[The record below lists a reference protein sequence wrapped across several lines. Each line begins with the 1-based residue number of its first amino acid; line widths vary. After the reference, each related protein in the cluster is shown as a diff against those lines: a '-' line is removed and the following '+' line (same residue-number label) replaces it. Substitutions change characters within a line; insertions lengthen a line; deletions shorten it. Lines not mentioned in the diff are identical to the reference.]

1 MGTTRK
7 IQWNAD
13 ARAVRPYLS
22 SGNSRWET
30 VSSAESVDR
39 KNKQQVVLLG
49 QKNCRE
55 KQNLFYGKQLVSLC
69 VLFGYLGLTKILI
82 VLGVLLFVN

>member
-1 MGTTRK
+1 M
-7 IQWNAD
+7 
-13 ARAVRPYLS
+13 RPYLS
-22 SGNSRWET
+22 RGNTRRGT

-39 KNKQQVVLLG
+39 ENKQQVVLFG
-49 QKNCRE
+49 KKNCWE

-82 VLGVLLFVN
+82 VLGMLLFVN